1 VESVGQLV
9 GMPEV
14 SHIFER
20 VAPVLIARNETGL
33 RPVVHEERIF
43 NSGRVVPILYN
54 LSLSVR
60 MPTRIPESRNENLM
74 RRRDSVE
81 GKIAPM
87 GYNNTFFR
95 HLIYQKTGVVV
106 CLQAEV
112 RLEGPAQPRAVKENV
127 SYLIYIT
134 LIDLIREGTYRT
146 AFFREKKNIYPFIS
160 FFYTC
165 ETNMKPNF

>member
-1 VESVGQLV
+1 
-9 GMPEV
+9 
-14 SHIFER
+14 
-20 VAPVLIARNETGL
+20 
-33 RPVVHEERIF
+33 
-43 NSGRVVPILYN
+43 
-54 LSLSVR
+54 
-60 MPTRIPESRNENLM
+60 M
-74 RRRDSVE
+74 RRRGSVE

-95 HLIYQKTGVVV
+95 HLIYQKAGVVV

-146 AFFREKKNIYPFIS
+146 AFFREEKIYIHLLAFLHP
-160 FFYTC
+160 C
-165 ETNMKPNF
+165 DKNMKINF